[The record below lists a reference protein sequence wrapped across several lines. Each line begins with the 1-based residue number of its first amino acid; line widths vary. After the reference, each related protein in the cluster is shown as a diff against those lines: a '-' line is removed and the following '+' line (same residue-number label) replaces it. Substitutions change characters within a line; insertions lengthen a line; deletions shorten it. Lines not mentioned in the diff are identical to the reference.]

1 VKARLRDWF
10 IAAGVLLLGR
20 GKPRPEEPETEEPK
34 SPVAEAWA
42 LLLLMLSQACAVA
55 FVVVYALDS
64 IPTQTQFLGLA
75 LGLAL
80 LLFAAA
86 LIVMGRKLVDS
97 RELDHDYPP
106 VEHESEQEQIV
117 EIFDEG
123 GARLTRR
130 RLFKL
135 GLLGTGGTLLLA
147 LATPLLSLGRF
158 LDTTAYRV
166 TPWRR
171 GRRLVDE
178 DGRPLRADEIE
189 EKTFYTAFPEGAD
202 REDLAAPLVVV
213 RMPPSDLRLPQELA
227 GFDAD
232 GIVAYSKICTHA
244 GCAVAMYR
252 TPLFQPT
259 APKPALVCPCHYST
273 FDPAAGGR
281 VLFGPAGRP
290 LPMLPLEKDED
301 GYLRARGNFSDQVGP
316 SWWGVRI
323 WRPTA

>member
-1 VKARLRDWF
+1 MTKLRDWLL
-10 IAAGVLLLGR
+10 AGGVLLLGR
-20 GKPRPEEPETEEPK
+20 RKPGPAEPESEEPRNPG
-34 SPVAEAWA
+34 AEALA
-42 LLLLMLSQACAVA
+42 LLLLMLSQTCAAA
-55 FVVVYALDS
+55 FVAVYAVDS
-64 IPTQTQFLGLA
+64 IPAQTQFLGLS

-80 LLFAAA
+80 LFFAAA
-86 LIVMGRKLVDS
+86 LIVTGRKLVDS
-97 RELDHDYPP
+97 REVVHDYPP
-106 VEHESEQEQIV
+106 PEHLAEQKELIETV
-117 EIFDEG
+117 GAG
-123 GARLTRR
+123 GARLTRS

-135 GLLGTGGTLLLA
+135 GLLGTSGALLLA

-202 REDLAAPLVVV
+202 REDLAAPLILV
-213 RMPPSDLRLPQELA
+213 RLPTKELRLPHGLA
-227 GFDAD
+227 GFDVD

-252 TPLFQPT
+252 TPLFQPA
-259 APKPALVCPCHYST
+259 APRPALVCPCHYST

-290 LPMLPLEKDED
+290 LPMLPLEKDKD
-301 GYLRARGNFSDQVGP
+301 GHLRARGTFSGQVGP